1 MKLHL
6 QGRRTAVG
14 AATALTITLSACAGA
29 GAGGDGAEADDTDL
43 ARYQETLE
51 GWYDGTYKEPEGP
64 AVEPPAGRDIW
75 FVSVGLGIE
84 YSVRAADAAEQA
96 AEDLGWSVHVYDAK
110 FDPNQML
117 TGIQQAVVADADGII
132 VEAIDCA
139 TVKNAAQQA
148 ADAGIPL
155 VSIEGVDCD
164 PGVYSHVVSYSGGAS
179 FQETTVNFGKAQAAW
194 LIAKTEGQA
203 KVVLNTGQDTET
215 TRLAGEGQREALED
229 CSTCEI
235 LDDVEW
241 VASDLGPKLQEKIQQ
256 TMIQHPDANAFL
268 PSYDAI
274 MTQSGG
280 AQALT
285 ATGRLADLTVGGG
298 EGTIAGIEQIRSG
311 NGMQMCAGQSV
322 EWETYSAYDAL
333 VRLMLDRDP
342 NEVDTGNGV
351 QVCDKDHNLP
361 PEGEPYTPPVDFV
374 AGYHEM
380 WGLG

>member
-1 MKLHL
+1 MKLHPR
-6 QGRRTAVG
+6 GRWTAVG
-14 AATALTITLSACAGA
+14 AATALALTLSACAGT
-29 GAGGDGAEADDTDL
+29 GASGDGAKADNVDL

-51 GWYDGTYKEPEGP
+51 GWYEGTNKEPEGP
-64 AVEPPAGRDIW
+64 AVEPPAGKDIW
-75 FVSVGLGIE
+75 FVSVGLEIE
-84 YSVRAADAAEQA
+84 YSVRAVDAAQQA

-132 VEAIDCA
+132 VEAIDCE

-148 ADAGIPL
+148 ADAGIP
-155 VSIEGVDCD
+155 VISIQGVDCD
-164 PGVYSHVVSYSGGAS
+164 PGIYSHLVSYVGGS
-179 FQETTVNFGKAQAAW
+179 SIQEMTLEYGKAQAAW
-194 LIAKTEGQA
+194 VIAKTEGHA
-203 KVVLNTGQDTET
+203 KAVINTGLDSET
-215 TRLAGEGQREALED
+215 TRLAAKGQREALED

-241 VASDLGPKLQEKIQQ
+241 VGTDLGPKLQEKIQQ
-256 TMIQHPDANAFL
+256 TFVRHPDANAFL
-268 PSYDAI
+268 PSFDAI

-322 EWETYSAYDAL
+322 EWETYAAYDAL
-333 VRLMLDRDP
+333 IRVLLDQDP
-342 NEVDTGNGV
+342 SDVDTGHGV
-351 QVCDKDHNLP
+351 QICDKDHNLP

-374 AGYHEM
+374 ASYHEM
-380 WGLG
+380 WGIG